1 MRNKLTS
8 SLPPLKP
15 VRVWDAKTGEVLNHS
30 DWVEPVN
37 TLLNT
42 VTQAVSKYYD
52 TKQEFLHEV
61 CGKSVRNPAEFAR
74 QVNITLPLD
83 LPRTVKAQSRVQRL
97 ARHKLVS
104 EVSSYVL
111 NPNPRKQPPNFIPKI
126 NLGAVD
132 KQMATLSLDRDT
144 LTLYGKYGIR
154 NCFWSSLF
162 LGMFWLVILLNGLY
176 LLFNIPVKQ
185 ET

>member
-42 VTQAVSKYYD
+42 VTQAVSEYYA
-52 TKQEFLHEV
+52 THQGFLQEV

-74 QVNITLPLD
+74 QVNITLPLN
-83 LPRTVKAQSRVQRL
+83 LPATVKAQSRVQRL

-104 EVSSYVL
+104 EVNSYVL
-111 NPNPRKQPPNFIPKI
+111 NPNPRKQPP
-126 NLGAVD
+126 
-132 KQMATLSLDRDT
+132 
-144 LTLYGKYGIR
+144 
-154 NCFWSSLF
+154 
-162 LGMFWLVILLNGLY
+162 
-176 LLFNIPVKQ
+176 
-185 ET
+185 